1 MLCLHKNVNLKGRKQ
16 YAVIA
21 DVSNSNGIKTLFK
34 EKVKLTMLYLSNA
47 SFTSE
52 LRYIMIA

>member
-1 MLCLHKNVNLKGRKQ
+1 MP
-16 YAVIA
+16 VIA
-21 DVSNSNGIKTLFK
+21 DVSNSNGINTLFK